1 MSQHGEQEK
10 AMRAAQERADRTE
23 QRVYVHVDSVTGKHF
38 TSGMEYVGDAC
49 VFVGFAEPTV
59 SPGPSA
65 GAMRAAEKIHRGMFA
80 PEIAS
85 LIDFESGLAEA
96 REALREAMRALEA
109 MGAHESRSVGWHAWY
124 YGRKALARIE
134 GREG

>member
-96 REALREAMRALEA
+96 REAIAYMLDAGPFGPMQIEDNARAKLA
-109 MGAHESRSVGWHAWY
+109 R
-124 YGRKALARIE
+124 ALARIE
-134 GREG
+134 GSR